1 MKVLD
6 LQRRGA
12 TISFVAKCKTL
23 RHLRHRN
30 LVKVINACSSIDFKG
45 NDVKAPICEYMPN
58 GSLDKWLYPVLDGQN
73 QLRSLNLTQMLNI
86 AIGVAFALDYLH
98 HHYQML
104 VVHCDLKPKNILLD
118 NDMIVHVGDFG
129 QAKFLLQPTS
139 DASHDQTN
147 SIAIKGS
154 IGYVAPGN

>member
-1 MKVLD
+1 
-6 LQRRGA
+6 
-12 TISFVAKCKTL
+12 
-23 RHLRHRN
+23 
-30 LVKVINACSSIDFKG
+30 
-45 NDVKAPICEYMPN
+45 
-58 GSLDKWLYPVLDGQN
+58 
-73 QLRSLNLTQMLNI
+73 MLNI

-104 VVHCDLKPKNILLD
+104 VVHCDLNPNNILLDNDMIVHVGDLKPNNILLD

-154 IGYVAPGN
+154 IGYVAPEYGMGGEASTQGEMFTVIGSFYWKWSQERAILMTCLKTT